1 MTQALCTAA
10 SSITKSGYHRSCLT
24 SQLSAVFHVTFSTCS
39 AFLEPQVGTKKVGT
53 RYFYIMENQKRRVES
68 VSCKGKAEVSEGS
81 TAAGRLM
88 ASGGKIKWVQTF
100 PGCQTECLPLE
111 TEGEEQR
118 QNLHDVLLTCRYH
131 HHPPSSCSTAKAST
145 HCCLSESE
153 IK

>member
-10 SSITKSGYHRSCLT
+10 SSITKSGYHSSCLT
-24 SQLSAVFHVTFSTCS
+24 SQLSAVFQVTFSTCS

-68 VSCKGKAEVSEGS
+68 VPCKGKAEVSEGS

-100 PGCQTECLPLE
+100 PGCQTECLLLE
-111 TEGEEQR
+111 TEGEPR
-118 QNLHDVLLTCRYH
+118 QNPHDVLLTCRYH

-153 IK
+153 MK